1 MIYLVVVEPNETEIH
16 MKWAGHDCLETAK
29 KEFNEMRTLSFNS
42 GIRPM
47 DGYVYEADKPP
58 FGIVAVDLDV
68 AAFSK
73 YAGDWA
79 KRQVIKK

>member
-1 MIYLVVVEPNETEIH
+1 MIYLVVVEPNGKEVH
-16 MKWAGHDCLETAK
+16 MKWDGHDSLDTAK
-29 KEFNEMRTLSFNS
+29 KEFTEMRTLSFNS

-47 DGYVYEADKPP
+47 DGYVYEADKPEY
-58 FGIVAVDLDV
+58 GNVAVDLDV

-79 KRQVIKK
+79 KRQVIRK